1 MNTKYF
7 GTALVTT
14 AIFVGSSASVSAEP
28 VKLIAH
34 DGTAEITGEL
44 VSFVDDV
51 YTISTPIGSVRMRG
65 SRVTCVGEYCPIQ
78 AGNTEGTLQ
87 SQ

>member
-1 MNTKYF
+1 M
-7 GTALVTT
+7 ALVTT
-14 AIFVGSSASVSAEP
+14 AILVGSSVSASAEP

-44 VSFVDDV
+44 ISFVDDV
-51 YTISTPIGSVRMRG
+51 YTISTPIGSVRMRA
-65 SRVTCVGEYCPIQ
+65 SRVACVGEYCPTRIEN
-78 AGNTEGTLQ
+78 AEATPQ